1 MTIAEALI
9 EIGELARRSGVAV
22 SALRFYE
29 ERGLIEALRSP
40 GNRRRFP
47 RSTLRKVAL
56 IRAAQAI
63 GLPLSAVASA
73 LAGLPHGR
81 APTRA
86 DWEALSS
93 GWATLLDQ
101 RIAAMM
107 RLGRRSAH
115 ALAADAY
122 RWTAAPSTM
131 PAIRRARW
139 ARDHATCWATL
150 RRTSVKSD
158 ELSTLRVLGGISSH
172 DLLGRAGYRARLC
185 TSHAIRPAYWS
196 A

>member
-1 MTIAEALI
+1 MADSLI

-29 ERGLIEALRSP
+29 QRGLIEALRSP
-40 GNRRRFP
+40 GNHRRFP

-56 IRAAQAI
+56 IRAAQTI

-73 LAGLPHGR
+73 LAGLPNGR

-93 GWATLLDQ
+93 EWATLLDQ

-107 RLGRRSAH
+107 RLRQ
-115 ALAADAY
+115 ALGSCVGCGCLSLDTCTLYNAGD
-122 RWTAAPSTM
+122 
-131 PAIRRARW
+131 RAR
-139 ARDHATCWATL
+139 ARGNGP
-150 RRTSVKSD
+150 RY
-158 ELSTLRVLGGISSH
+158 
-172 DLLGRAGYRARLC
+172 LLGDSPDEAGP
-185 TSHAIRPAYWS
+185 I
-196 A
+196 

>member
-1 MTIAEALI
+1 MADALI

-29 ERGLIEALRSP
+29 ARGLIEALRSP

-63 GLPLSAVASA
+63 GLPLSAVQSA
-73 LAGLPHGR
+73 LAALPEGR
-81 APTRA
+81 APTKA

-101 RIAAMM
+101 RIAAMVQL
-107 RLGRRSAH
+107 REALGSCIGCGC
-115 ALAADAY
+115 L
-122 RWTAAPSTM
+122 SLN
-131 PAIRRARW
+131 
-139 ARDHATCWATL
+139 TCSLYNTGDKA
-150 RRTSVKSD
+150 
-158 ELSTLRVLGGISSH
+158 RVLGSGPRYLMGNTPN
-172 DLLGRAGYRARLC
+172 DVGGF
-185 TSHAIRPAYWS
+185 
-196 A
+196 

>member
-1 MTIAEALI
+1 MAETLI

-47 RSTLRKVAL
+47 RSTMRKVAL

-81 APTRA
+81 APTKA

-107 RLGRRSAH
+107 RLRQ
-115 ALAADAY
+115 ALGSCIGCGCLSLDTCSLY
-122 RWTAAPSTM
+122 NSGD
-131 PAIRRARW
+131 RAR
-139 ARDHATCWATL
+139 ALGSGPRYLMGDSPSDV
-150 RRTSVKSD
+150 SV
-158 ELSTLRVLGGISSH
+158 R
-172 DLLGRAGYRARLC
+172 
-185 TSHAIRPAYWS
+185 
-196 A
+196 